1 MQTQFEFLS
10 TSERNFS
17 KIRQHQ
23 LFFPVRFILSLRNF
37 TDGLIYHVRFLLEKS
52 SWLLVSRRR
61 QDVVKFPEIDHAHIY
76 EPRDYLYRS
85 ISAKTSFFF
94 FFPSTIHHVKV
105 RFDSATMTSIQ
116 TSIALRSFPCKS
128 EAIFF
133 YRARTYVTRRDA
145 STGEEEEEEVLR
157 VRENRITSTM
167 YALRSRQSEEV
178 AWKISFRK
186 KKKERKEESKGATS
200 VREING
206 KLTQEV
212 KQ

>member
-1 MQTQFEFLS
+1 MVQTQFEFLS

-52 SWLLVSRRR
+52 SWLPVSRRR

-145 STGEEEEEEVLR
+145 STGR
-157 VRENRITSTM
+157 RRR
-167 YALRSRQSEEV
+167 RSPSS
-178 AWKISFRK
+178 A
-186 KKKERKEESKGATS
+186 
-200 VREING
+200 
-206 KLTQEV
+206 
-212 KQ
+212 